1 MSSFEFYCFLYNVCL
16 VIRAV
21 YNEPM
26 YIPEIIMG
34 IIYFLFGIFIII
46 SFKDI
51 FYVFILV
58 VIELGLLYIKKK
70 NIVVTIINL
79 CITFFGFAAITIN
92 IFKYKK
98 KVFGFLSKDL

>member
-21 YNEPM
+21 YIEPM
-26 YIPEIIMG
+26 YILEIIMG

-51 FYVFILV
+51 FYAFILV
-58 VIELGLLYIKKK
+58 VIELGLL
-70 NIVVTIINL
+70 
-79 CITFFGFAAITIN
+79 
-92 IFKYKK
+92 
-98 KVFGFLSKDL
+98 

>member
-1 MSSFEFYCFLYNVCL
+1 
-16 VIRAV
+16 
-21 YNEPM
+21 M

-34 IIYFLFGIFIII
+34 IIYFLFGIFIIV

-58 VIELGLLYIKKK
+58 IINLGLLYIKK
-70 NIVVTIINL
+70 NIAVTIINL
-79 CITFFGFAAITIN
+79 TLTFFGFAAIIIN